1 MIALALLVLLAAD
14 TAQSKHVCA
23 GPFNATF
30 GTAHVVLKSIVRGG
44 FNAIGYE
51 FGRFNSSA
59 LWLGSIE
66 GQTLTRLGKNE
77 NGDAFVVW
85 TYKKKKK
92 KK

>member
-1 MIALALLVLLAAD
+1 MIALALLLLLAAN

-30 GTAHVVLKSIVRGG
+30 GTAHVVLKSVVRGG
-44 FNAIGYE
+44 YNAIGYE

-66 GQTLTRLGKNE
+66 GQSLTRLGKKFRC
-77 NGDAFVVW
+77 FVVLLFLLFFL
-85 TYKKKKK
+85 T
-92 KK
+92 